1 MNSPLG
7 WWNENRFGCRVG
19 LLRSGRFTSR
29 GRDVDRLGDA
39 VTSAAQ
45 RAKCHLCRRV
55 CIIGTSGGT
64 SVVCTGSAVWC
75 ALRICA
81 GNWAYKPGACCF
93 VADSIFAV
101 NGDTTGPAGG
111 AFDMDDTTG

>member
-1 MNSPLG
+1 MKSPFG

-45 RAKCHLCRRV
+45 RAKCHLCRD
-55 CIIGTSGGT
+55 CIVGTSGVI
-64 SVVCTGSAVWC
+64 SVVLVRCVVRITLP
-75 ALRICA
+75 LRRQLGVYVCM
-81 GNWAYKPGACCF
+81 Y
-93 VADSIFAV
+93 V
-101 NGDTTGPAGG
+101 
-111 AFDMDDTTG
+111 